1 MSARW
6 SIGARIITAAV
17 LPVLVLAIVLTAYY
31 ATAQYASLDE
41 AHVARGRALARQ
53 VAAASEYAVFSG
65 DRAALQRFATATLAE
80 EGVLGVAVVDRDGT
94 VLALNRIDAHP
105 QAESLG
111 RGNAGEELADGRM
124 HRIIAPIVAGSVE
137 LDDPLSR
144 IAMSGRNPQPFPDT
158 LGRVIVDLSRQPVL
172 DRRAELQRNGAIVVG
187 LALIGAL
194 ALAIAMSRSV
204 SRPIREVAATV
215 ERIGQGRF
223 TERVPILGGGSIQTL
238 AEGVNRMAAE
248 LAASHAELSERVEAA
263 TAELRAR
270 KDEAEMANIAK
281 TRFLAAASH
290 DLRQPMHALGLFIA
304 ALAEQNLDPRA
315 NHLIEQIG
323 ASASAMEDLLDSLLD
338 ISRLDAGVLEPRR
351 QPVALQMLFDRI
363 RTNMQRDA
371 SDRNVKLFIRRTE
384 AWVES
389 DPVLLER
396 IVANLVSNAVRYAPD
411 GRVLVCARADQGRV
425 RIEVRDNGIGIPRE
439 SQAVIFQEFVQ
450 LGNPERS
457 RGKGLG
463 LGLAIVSRLTALLGH
478 QLNVRSAPGRGSVF
492 AVTLPAASSAPPV
505 EPVAD
510 RTPGDLAGTHVVI
523 IDDDPL
529 ALTSLEVL
537 LRSWDCA
544 VTSGT
549 DLAAVVGALDTG
561 TRPPQVVLSD
571 LRLGSEV
578 GGVSTIAALRSRY
591 GRNIP
596 AALVS
601 GDTLP
606 EALRMAQDAGLPLLN
621 KPLRPAK
628 LRAFLMRC
636 SAPFE

>member
-1 MSARW
+1 MRPGW
-6 SIGARIITAAV
+6 GIGARIVIAAM
-17 LPVLVLAIVLTAYY
+17 LPLLALALVLTVYY
-31 ATAQYASLDE
+31 ASAQFANLEE

-65 DRAALQRFATATLAE
+65 DRATLQRVATAALAE
-80 EGVLGVAVVDRDGT
+80 DGVLAVAVVDRDGQL
-94 VLALNRIDAHP
+94 LALNRLDAHP
-105 QAESLG
+105 RADLIASAHG
-111 RGNAGEELADGRM
+111 ARELQDDSM
-124 HRIIAPIVAGSVE
+124 HRIVAPIIAGSVE
-137 LDDPLSR
+137 LDDPLSS
-144 IAMSGRNPQPFPDT
+144 IALAGAQARSAPDR
-158 LGRVIVDLSRQPVL
+158 LGSVFIDLSRQPVL
-172 DRRAELQRNGAIVVG
+172 DERAALQRNGAIVVG
-187 LALIGAL
+187 VALIGAL

-215 ERIGQGRF
+215 ERIGQGHF
-223 TERVPILGGGSIQTL
+223 TERAPILGGGSIQTL
-238 AEGVNRMAAE
+238 AQGVNRMAEE
-248 LAASHAELSERVEAA
+248 LAASHAELNQRIEAA

-351 QPVALQMLFDRI
+351 QPVPLQMLFDRI
-363 RTNMQRDA
+363 RTNLQRDIGE
-371 SDRNVKLFIRRTE
+371 RNVKLFIRRTE
-384 AWVES
+384 AWAES

-396 IVANLVSNAVRYAPD
+396 IVANLVSNAVRYSPG
-411 GRVLVCARADQGRV
+411 GRVLVCARPAKGRI
-425 RIEVRDNGIGIPRE
+425 RIEVRDNGMGIPRE
-439 SQAVIFQEFVQ
+439 SHALIFQEFVQ
-450 LGNPERS
+450 LGNPERA

-463 LGLAIVSRLTALLGH
+463 LGLAIVSRLTALLDH
-478 QLNVRSAPGRGSVF
+478 QLSLRSEPGRGSVF
-492 AVTLPAASSAPPV
+492 GITLAAASSASLSPLSA
-505 EPVAD
+505 E
-510 RTPGDLAGTHVVI
+510 RTPGDLAGIHVVI

-537 LRSWDCA
+537 LRSWDCT

-561 TRPPQVVLSD
+561 ARPPQVVLSD
-571 LRLGSEV
+571 LRLGSEL
-578 GGVSTIAALRSRY
+578 GGIGTVAALRSRY
-591 GRNIP
+591 GRNLA

-606 EALRMAQDAGLPLLN
+606 DALRMAQEAGLPLLH

-636 SAPFE
+636 SASND

>member
-1 MSARW
+1 MTSGW
-6 SIGARIITAAV
+6 GIGARIITAAI
-17 LPVLVLAIVLTAYY
+17 LPLFVLAVVLTVYY
-31 ATAQYASLDE
+31 ASAQFASLDE

-65 DRAALQRFATATLAE
+65 DREALQRFATATLAE
-80 EGVLGVAVVDRDGT
+80 DGVLAVAVVDRDGS
-94 VLALNRIDAHP
+94 VLALNRIDGHPRADLLGSAGSAH
-105 QAESLG
+105 
-111 RGNAGEELADGRM
+111 ELQDDRM
-124 HRIIAPIVAGSVE
+124 HRIIAPIIAGSVE

-144 IAMSGRNPQPFPDT
+144 IAMAGTQAEPALAT
-158 LGRVIVDLSRQPVL
+158 LGSVVLDLSRQPVL
-172 DRRAELQRNGAIVVG
+172 DKRAELRRNGAIVVG
-187 LALIGAL
+187 IALIGAL

-204 SRPIREVAATV
+204 SRPIREVSATV
-215 ERIGQGRF
+215 ERIGRGHF
-223 TERVPILGGGSIQTL
+223 SERVPILGGGSIQTL
-238 AEGVNRMAAE
+238 AEGVNRMAEE
-248 LAASHAELSERVEAA
+248 LAASHAELSQRVEAA

-315 NHLIEQIG
+315 THLIEQIG

-351 QPVALQMLFDRI
+351 QPVPLQMLFDRV

-371 SDRNVKLFIRRTE
+371 SDRNVKLFVRRTE

-396 IVANLVSNAVRYAPD
+396 IVANLVSNAVRYAPG
-411 GRVLVCARADQGRV
+411 GRVLVCARKDEGRL
-425 RIEVRDNGIGIPRE
+425 RIEVRDNGMGIPRE
-439 SQAVIFQEFVQ
+439 SHAVIFQEFVQ
-450 LGNPERS
+450 LGNPERA

-463 LGLAIVSRLTALLGH
+463 LGLAIVSRLTALLDH
-478 QLNVRSAPGRGSVF
+478 QLSLRSAPGRGSVF
-492 AVTLPAASSAPPV
+492 AVTLPTASSTSLALPAA
-505 EPVAD
+505 ERA
-510 RTPGDLAGTHVVI
+510 PGDLAGTHVVI

-561 TRPPQVVLSD
+561 TRPPQIVLSD
-571 LRLGSEV
+571 LRLGGEV
-578 GGVSTIAALRSRY
+578 GGIGTIAALRSRY
-591 GRNIP
+591 GRNLP

-606 EALRMAQDAGLPLLN
+606 DALRMAQEAGLPLLN

-636 SAPFE
+636 SAPVE